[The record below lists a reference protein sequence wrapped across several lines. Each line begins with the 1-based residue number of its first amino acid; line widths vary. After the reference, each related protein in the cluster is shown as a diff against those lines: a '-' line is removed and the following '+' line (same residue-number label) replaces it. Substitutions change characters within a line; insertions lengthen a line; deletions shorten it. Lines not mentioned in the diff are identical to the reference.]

1 MTNNDLLDKGIPSSK
16 PKQDLDTVNGV
27 LAAGIVSVV
36 LSLILWGGLLSL
48 TPLLSGIFAIVKGQQ
63 AISLYKDYPN
73 DYTVSSLNRG
83 RAGLICGIIG
93 VSIWGIIRLLVLV
106 VLAA

>member
-1 MTNNDLLDKGIPSSK
+1 MSNDLLDKGIPSSK

-27 LAAGIVSVV
+27 LAAGIVSIV

-48 TPLLSGIFAIVKGQQ
+48 APLFVGIYAIVKGWQ
-63 AISLYKDYPN
+63 AITLFKDYPN
-73 DYTVSSLNRG
+73 DYTTSSLNRG
-83 RAGLICGIIG
+83 RAGFICGIIG
-93 VSIWGIIRLLVLV
+93 VSIWGIIRLLVLL